1 MREWTLAELA
11 ARIGAELRG
20 DSAYR
25 VSSVQSL
32 TAAGPAQIS
41 FLANAQYKAG
51 LAATQAGAVVLRP
64 EDAEGFAGQ
73 ALLHPNPYLAYARLS
88 QLFDRTPVPAPG
100 LHPRAVVAATAEVSP
115 EASIGPNAVI
125 GEGVRIG
132 AGTIVEA
139 GVVIGDRTVIGN
151 QCRLRANVA
160 VYHDCVLGDR
170 VQVHAG
176 TVIGSDGF
184 GNAND
189 AGRWVHIAQLGR
201 VVIHDDVDI
210 GANTCIDRGALD
222 DTVIHEGVII
232 DNQVHIAHNVVIGKH
247 TAIAGQVGIAGSTT
261 IGAYCV
267 MAGQVGIAGHL
278 EICDKVFLQG
288 QAMITK
294 SITEPGAYASGTG
307 FEPADKWRKTAVRL
321 RQLDDMA
328 KKLKHLE
335 LELRALTTGKND

>member
-11 ARIGAELRG
+11 AQVGAELRG
-20 DSAYR
+20 DGTHR
-25 VSSVQSL
+25 VTGLQSL
-32 TAAGPAQIS
+32 TAAGPSQIS
-41 FLANAQYKAG
+41 FLANAQYKTG
-51 LAATQAGAVVLRP
+51 LAATQAGAVVLRA
-64 EDAEGFAGQ
+64 EDAEGFAGN
-73 ALLHPNPYLAYARLS
+73 ALLHANPYLAYARLS

-100 LHPRAVVAATAEVSP
+100 IHSSAVVATSADVSP

-139 GVVIGDRTVIGN
+139 GVVIGDRTVIGEN
-151 QCRLRANVA
+151 CRLRANAV
-160 VYHDCVLGDR
+160 VYHDCVLGNR
-170 VQVHAG
+170 VQLHAG
-176 TVIGSDGF
+176 AVIGSDGF

-201 VVIHDDVDI
+201 VVLHDDVDI

-222 DTVIHEGVII
+222 DTVIHEGVVI

-247 TAIAGQVGIAGSTT
+247 TAIAGQVGIAGSTK

-267 MAGQVGIAGHL
+267 MAGQVGVAGHL

-328 KKLKHLE
+328 KKLKQLE
-335 LELRALTTGKND
+335 LELRALTSGNND